1 VTVVVHAGKI
11 LAPKTLKSI
20 LKQADMGAEELKQLL

>member
-1 VTVVVHAGKI
+1 

-20 LKQADMGAEELKQLL
+20 IVQADMTVEAFIALLNQ